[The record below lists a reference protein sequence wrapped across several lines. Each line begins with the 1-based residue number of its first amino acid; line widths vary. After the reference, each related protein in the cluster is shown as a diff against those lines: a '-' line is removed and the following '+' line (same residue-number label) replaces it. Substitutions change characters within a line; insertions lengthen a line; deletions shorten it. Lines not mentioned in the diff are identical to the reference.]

1 MRMRIRNVRTVGHRH
16 IYIFITRET
25 DQSNWFVGVE
35 YISMFH
41 PNVPPLI
48 LRMVNGYVATDT
60 VVVTEMDEGG
70 DTRFASVTADDIDIL
85 VQNKDSENTKKIS
98 KAAVAVFRGYWK
110 KESAP
115 TLYLCHW
122 KNYVNY

>member
-1 MRMRIRNVRTVGHRH
+1 
-16 IYIFITRET
+16 
-25 DQSNWFVGVE
+25 
-35 YISMFH
+35 MFH

-85 VQNKDSENTKKIS
+85 VQNKDSENKKNFKS
-98 KAAVAVFRGYWK
+98 RCCSFSWLFTGKRKVRR
-110 KESAP
+110 
-115 TLYLCHW
+115 LYIFAIGRIT
-122 KNYVNY
+122 

>member
-1 MRMRIRNVRTVGHRH
+1 M
-16 IYIFITRET
+16 

-60 VVVTEMDEGG
+60 VVPRREYPM
-70 DTRFASVTADDIDIL
+70 
-85 VQNKDSENTKKIS
+85 
-98 KAAVAVFRGYWK
+98 
-110 KESAP
+110 
-115 TLYLCHW
+115 
-122 KNYVNY
+122 

>member
-1 MRMRIRNVRTVGHRH
+1 MDEKEAEARPVMGT
-16 IYIFITRET
+16 IFLVTSARET

-60 VVVTEMDEGG
+60 VVPRREYPM
-70 DTRFASVTADDIDIL
+70 
-85 VQNKDSENTKKIS
+85 
-98 KAAVAVFRGYWK
+98 
-110 KESAP
+110 
-115 TLYLCHW
+115 
-122 KNYVNY
+122 